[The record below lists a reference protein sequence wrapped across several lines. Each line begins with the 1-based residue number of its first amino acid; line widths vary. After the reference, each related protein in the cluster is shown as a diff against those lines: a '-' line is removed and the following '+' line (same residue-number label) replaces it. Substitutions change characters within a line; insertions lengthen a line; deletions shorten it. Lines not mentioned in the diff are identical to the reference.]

1 QQFSL
6 REAPLYQCLPGAA
19 ATPDL
24 ECSSLGPAGHL
35 QYIAPAAAGAWDSF
49 PARPD
54 ISNLTPT
61 QQITW
66 RVADDLQAPVVYLA
80 GTQAERQLPNL
91 FTLCAGVFLVRIQH
105 VIRARD
111 INAPLPGSITAAA

>member
-1 QQFSL
+1 
-6 REAPLYQCLPGAA
+6 
-19 ATPDL
+19 L
-24 ECSSLGPAGHL
+24 ECSSLGTAGHL
-35 QYIAPAAAGAWDSF
+35 QYIAPAAAGALDSF

-80 GTQAERQLPNL
+80 GTQIERQLPKRFTMFAGL
-91 FTLCAGVFLVRIQH
+91 FLIRIQH

-111 INAPLPGSITAAA
+111 VNAPLSGTITQLTPSGIRPYGDIG